1 MPESE
6 DDETIDI
13 EQAAIDPRQVAVDG
27 VQVSAHPL
35 KDLIE
40 ADKYLAA
47 KKSAKSRKHGFRI
60 AKIHPGGTR

>member
-13 EQAAIDPRQVAVDG
+13 EQAAVDPRQVSVDG
-27 VQVSAHPL
+27 VQVSGHSLP
-35 KDLIE
+35 DLIA
-40 ADKYLAA
+40 ADRYLKA
-47 KKSAKSRKHGFRI
+47 KKAAKSRKPGFRI